1 MWSSHALGVVRD
13 VRIVTR
19 RCLVRSALVPRTS
32 SLETEQTDIKVYLIP
47 NTQCSLANHE
57 STVVRVARHKRALGV
72 GVGAVSVS
80 AFAVVSEW
88 GKVVPAG
95 HVGIWA
101 CGVAWVESVLR
112 M

>member
-47 NTQCSLANHE
+47 TLSAALLIMN
-57 STVVRVARHKRALGV
+57 ARWCEWRGI
-72 GVGAVSVS
+72 SEPS
-80 AFAVVSEW
+80 AW
-88 GKVVPAG
+88 G
-95 HVGIWA
+95 WA
-101 CGVAWVESVLR
+101 P
-112 M
+112 